1 MRQGVLIL
9 AAGRVRSGKKKLKKS
24 SKSRRTQNIPRNPQ
38 QPGDRNQLE
47 TACDDHVPR
56 VSPYFPD
63 SVDPGFVQIGLV
75 QLSQLVKMTNVTHT
89 HNTDRQTD

>member
-1 MRQGVLIL
+1 MQQAVC
-9 AAGRVRSGKKKLKKS
+9 VRGKKKNGEKKH
-24 SKSRRTQNIPRNPQ
+24 KKIRRTQNTPRNPQ